1 MTAPRSAV
9 RVVIGGEEY
18 AVRSELPPE
27 YTREVAAYLDAAL
40 KRVKDM
46 LPMVESHKAAIL
58 AALAITDELFQ
69 ARRGDREIANRMSA
83 LADDLARLLPP
94 AKRGKRSAAS

>member
-1 MTAPRSAV
+1 MSQAKQAV
-9 RVVIGGEEY
+9 KVVIGGEEY
-18 AVRSELPPE
+18 SVRSEVPPE

-40 KRVKDM
+40 KRVRDS
-46 LPMVESHKAAIL
+46 LPMIETHKAAIL
-58 AALAITDELFQ
+58 AGLAITDELFQ
-69 ARRGDREIANRMSA
+69 ARRSDREIATRMST

>member
-1 MTAPRSAV
+1 VSTTKNAV
-9 RVVIGGEEY
+9 RVFIGGEEY
-18 AVRSELPPE
+18 TVRSEVPAE

-40 KRVKDM
+40 KRVRDN

-58 AALAITDELFQ
+58 AGLAITDELFQ
-69 ARRGDREIANRMSA
+69 ARRGDQEIADRVSA

-94 AKRGKRSAAS
+94 AKRGNRAAS